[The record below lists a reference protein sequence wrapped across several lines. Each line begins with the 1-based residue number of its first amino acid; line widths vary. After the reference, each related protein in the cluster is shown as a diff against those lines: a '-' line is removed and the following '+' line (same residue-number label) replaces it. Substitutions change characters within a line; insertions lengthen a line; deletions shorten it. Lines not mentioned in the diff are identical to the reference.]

1 MSTASLEVEVRAIAA
16 GGDGVATLEDGRTVF
31 IPRTAPGDRVRLR
44 TLRLHKRF
52 ARAEIGEILSHGA
65 DRVTP
70 PCPHYVRDRCGSC
83 QLMHLSPEAQRAAK
97 GRIAGDALR
106 RIGHLDIADPVVIAS
121 PTPLGYR
128 AKVTFAVAGGRMGY
142 HPLGKPDA
150 VLDIRDC
157 LLAEPAVRRLHQ
169 AVRTAM
175 ALLPVDATRVVFRR
189 DRHDGLHVVVRTDG
203 KDAWTKGKALF
214 ERLGRSGV
222 QATIWWHPE
231 GGAPRAVAGGS
242 QPWPATVFEQVH
254 PAMGRMVREAAL
266 RTLGSLTG
274 EHAWDLYAGIGET
287 TVALVARGATVESVE
302 LDRRAVEQ
310 AEREGPDGPKR
321 RAGLVEERID
331 EMQPPA
337 VIVTNPPRSGMEP
350 AVVDVL
356 ARSGARRIAYISC
369 DAATLA
375 RDIARLHA
383 SYAVTS
389 VQAFDQFPQTAHLEC
404 VALLERR

>member
-1 MSTASLEVEVRAIAA
+1 MSTDATEVEVRAIAA

-31 IPRTAPGDRVRLR
+31 VPRTAPGDRVRLR

-52 ARAEIGEILSHGA
+52 ARAEIGEILAHGA
-65 DRVTP
+65 GRVTP

-83 QLMHLSPEAQRAAK
+83 QLMHLSADAQREAK

-106 RIGHLDIADPVVIAS
+106 RIGHLEIADPVVIAS
-121 PTPLGYR
+121 PTQLGYR

-142 HPLGKPDA
+142 HPLGQPDR

-169 AVRTAM
+169 AVRSAVS
-175 ALLPVDATRVVFRR
+175 LLPLDVTRVVFRR
-189 DRHDGLHVVVRTDG
+189 DRHEGLHVVVRTDG
-203 KDAWTKGKALF
+203 KDAWVKGKTLHGQLQ
-214 ERLGRSGV
+214 RTGLT
-222 QATIWWHPE
+222 ATIWWHPE

-266 RTLGSLTG
+266 HALGDVAG
-274 EHAWDLYAGIGET
+274 QHAWDLYAGVGET
-287 TVALVARGATVESVE
+287 TIALVARGATLESGE

-310 AEREGPDGPKR
+310 AQLEVPAGPV
-321 RAGLVEERID
+321 RASGLGEERID
-331 EMQPPA
+331 AHPPPA
-337 VIVTNPPRSGMEP
+337 HGLPNPPRSGMEP
-350 AVVDVL
+350 VVTDAL
-356 ARSGARRIAYISC
+356 ARTAAPRIVYISC
-369 DAATLA
+369 DAATLS
-375 RDIARLHA
+375 RDIARLQA
-383 SYAVTS
+383 TYVVSS